1 MKRPMVTLL
10 ASTLATAVALSG
22 SLSLVAAA
30 ADDSSDASIYIGSLY
45 EPQNLD
51 NTAGG
56 GQGVTEAFNGNV
68 YESLFQLTD
77 DGDVV
82 PLLAESYTLSDDAL
96 TYTFQLKPGVHFHSG
111 KEVTSEDVKFS
122 IERVFAPESQSAR
135 RSSFGAIASIEAPTP
150 DTLVVT
156 LESPSISFIYNLT
169 YVWVMNKDATDFTTT
184 EDGTG
189 PYVLD
194 QWTRGSALALSRF
207 DDYWGTPAAN
217 KEVVFNYFTDA
228 TALSNALLTDAVDIV
243 TNVQSP
249 DALGL
254 FEDNPDYVVNNGTS
268 TTKEL
273 MAFNDRVEPFDKVEV
288 RKAVYSAID
297 RAKLLNA
304 VWGDK
309 GTLIGSMVPPT
320 DPWYIDLVDE
330 NPYDPEL
337 AQQLLADA
345 GYADGF
351 EFTLD
356 TPTYDPHPLV
366 AEFIKSELAK
376 VGVTVNI
383 NPITSDEWYSK
394 VFKAAGLRGD
404 AAGARQRPRRGLVRQ
419 PRLLLG
425 LRQPAGDGLGRR
437 SRGVQ
442 DRRRADGEAQ
452 ARQRADR
459 QGCGQ
464 RVAVPVPAAGG
475 GLRGRQR
482 LPHQRSELA
491 VPGLRHRQGIAT
503 DRGPDARAAGPRSTH
518 PRLSLEG
525 TARLTHDG
533 SVPTPSHRHPRGFAV
548 DRDGGDLPPPASIA
562 GRPGQRAADGPGD
575 TRADRRSASP
585 GGG

>member
-1 MKRPMVTLL
+1 MKRPVAALL
-10 ASTLATAVALSG
+10 ASTLATAIALSG
-22 SLSLVAAA
+22 SLSMIAVA
-30 ADDSSDASIYIGSLY
+30 ADDASDATIYIGSLY

-56 GQGVTEAFNGNV
+56 GQGVTEAFTGNV

-82 PLLAESYTLSDDAL
+82 PLLAEGYTLSDDAL
-96 TYTFQLKPGVHFHSG
+96 TYTFQLRPGVNFHSG
-111 KEVTSEDVKFS
+111 KPVTSEDVKFS

-194 QWTRGSALALSRF
+194 DWTRGSALALRRF

-217 KEVVFNYFTDA
+217 NEVVFNYFTDA
-228 TALSNALLTDAVDIV
+228 TALSNALLTNAVDII

-288 RKAVYSAID
+288 RKAIYSAID

-337 AQQLLADA
+337 SQQLLTDA
-345 GYADGF
+345 GYPDGF

-376 VGVTVNI
+376 IGVTVNI

-394 VFKAAGLRGD
+394 VFQAQDFEATLQEHVNDRDVVWYGNPDFYWGYDNPQVTAWVAEAEAATTVEEQTEKLKLVNEQIAKD
-404 AAGARQRPRRGLVRQ
+404 AASVWLYLYPQLVVASADVSGYPINGLNSQ
-419 PRLLLG
+419 F
-425 LRQPAGDGLGRR
+425 PAY
-437 SRGVQ
+437 
-442 DRRRADGEAQ
+442 
-452 ARQRADR
+452 
-459 QGCGQ
+459 
-464 RVAVPVPAAGG
+464 
-475 GLRGRQR
+475 
-482 LPHQRSELA
+482 
-491 VPGLRHRQGIAT
+491 GIVK
-503 DRGPDARAAGPRSTH
+503 G
-518 PRLSLEG
+518 
-525 TARLTHDG
+525 
-533 SVPTPSHRHPRGFAV
+533 
-548 DRDGGDLPPPASIA
+548 
-562 GRPGQRAADGPGD
+562 
-575 TRADRRSASP
+575 
-585 GGG
+585 

>member
-1 MKRPMVTLL
+1 MKKPVTALL
-10 ASTLATAVALSG
+10 ASTLATAIALSG
-22 SLSLVAAA
+22 SVSMLATA
-30 ADDSSDASIYIGSLY
+30 ADDASDASIYIGSLY

-82 PLLAESYTLSDDAL
+82 PLLAEGYTLSDDAL
-96 TYTFQLKPGVHFHSG
+96 TYTFQLRPGVKFHSG
-111 KEVTSEDVKFS
+111 KPVTSEDVKFS
-122 IERVFAPESQSAR
+122 LERVFAPESQSAR

-194 QWTRGSALALSRF
+194 GWTRGSALALSRF

-228 TALSNALLTDAVDIV
+228 TALSNALLTGAVDIV

-273 MAFNDRVEPFDKVEV
+273 MAFNDRVEPFDTVEV
-288 RKAVYSAID
+288 RKAIYSAID

-304 VWGDK
+304 IWGDK

-376 VGVTVNI
+376 IGVTVNI

-394 VFKAAGLRGD
+394 VFQAQDFEATLQEHVNDRDVVWYGNPDFYWGYDNPQVTAWVAEAEAAKTVEEQTEKLKLVNEQIAKD
-404 AAGARQRPRRGLVRQ
+404 AASVWLYLYPQLVVASSDVSGYPINGLNSQ
-419 PRLLLG
+419 F
-425 LRQPAGDGLGRR
+425 PAY
-437 SRGVQ
+437 
-442 DRRRADGEAQ
+442 
-452 ARQRADR
+452 
-459 QGCGQ
+459 
-464 RVAVPVPAAGG
+464 
-475 GLRGRQR
+475 
-482 LPHQRSELA
+482 
-491 VPGLRHRQGIAT
+491 GIVK
-503 DRGPDARAAGPRSTH
+503 
-518 PRLSLEG
+518 E
-525 TARLTHDG
+525 
-533 SVPTPSHRHPRGFAV
+533 
-548 DRDGGDLPPPASIA
+548 
-562 GRPGQRAADGPGD
+562 
-575 TRADRRSASP
+575 
-585 GGG
+585 

>member
-1 MKRPMVTLL
+1 MKRPMATLL
-10 ASTLATAVALSG
+10 AGTLAAAVALSG

-68 YESLFQLTD
+68 YESLFRLTD

-82 PLLAESYTLSDDAL
+82 PLLAEGYTLSDDAL
-96 TYTFQLKPGVHFHSG
+96 TYTFQLKPGVRFHSG
-111 KEVTSEDVKFS
+111 KEVTAEDVKFS
-122 IERVFAPESQSAR
+122 LERVFAPESQSAR
-135 RSSFGAIASIEAPTP
+135 RSSFGAIASIEAPTS

-194 QWTRGSALALSRF
+194 QWTRGSALALRRF

-217 KEVVFNYFTDA
+217 AEVVFNYFTDA
-228 TALSNALLTDAVDIV
+228 TALSNALLTGAVDIV

-254 FEDNPDYVVNNGTS
+254 FEDDPDYVVNNGTS

-288 RKAVYSAID
+288 RKAIYSAID

-337 AQQLLADA
+337 SKQLLADA
-345 GYADGF
+345 GYPDGF

-356 TPTYDPHPLV
+356 SPTYDPHPLV

-376 VGVTVNI
+376 IGVTVNI

-394 VFKAAGLRGD
+394 VFQAQDFEATLQEHVNDRDVVWYGNPDFYWGYDNPQVTAWVAEAEAALTVEEQTEKLKLVNEQIAKD
-404 AAGARQRPRRGLVRQ
+404 AASVWLYLYPQLVVASSDVSGYPINGLNSQ
-419 PRLLLG
+419 F
-425 LRQPAGDGLGRR
+425 PAY
-437 SRGVQ
+437 
-442 DRRRADGEAQ
+442 
-452 ARQRADR
+452 
-459 QGCGQ
+459 
-464 RVAVPVPAAGG
+464 
-475 GLRGRQR
+475 
-482 LPHQRSELA
+482 
-491 VPGLRHRQGIAT
+491 
-503 DRGPDARAAGPRSTH
+503 
-518 PRLSLEG
+518 SLFKE
-525 TARLTHDG
+525 
-533 SVPTPSHRHPRGFAV
+533 
-548 DRDGGDLPPPASIA
+548 
-562 GRPGQRAADGPGD
+562 
-575 TRADRRSASP
+575 
-585 GGG
+585 

>member
-1 MKRPMVTLL
+1 MKRPVVALL
-10 ASTLATAVALSG
+10 ASTLATAMALSG
-22 SLSLVAAA
+22 SLSMMAVA
-30 ADDSSDASIYIGSLY
+30 ADDASDATIYIGSLY

-56 GQGVTEAFNGNV
+56 GQGVTEAFTGNV

-82 PLLAESYTLSDDAL
+82 PLLAEGYTLSDDAL
-96 TYTFQLKPGVHFHSG
+96 TYTFQLRPGVSFHSG
-111 KEVTSEDVKFS
+111 KPVTSEDVKFS

-150 DTLVVT
+150 ETLVVT

-194 QWTRGSALALSRF
+194 DWTRGSALALSRF

-228 TALSNALLTDAVDIV
+228 TALSNALLTNAVDII

-320 DPWYIDLVDE
+320 DPWYVDLVDE

-337 AQQLLADA
+337 SQQLLADA
-345 GYADGF
+345 GYPDGF

-394 VFKAAGLRGD
+394 VFQAQDFEATLQEHVNDRDVVWYGNPDFYWGYDNPQVTAWVAEAEAATTVEEQTEKLKLVNEQIAKD
-404 AAGARQRPRRGLVRQ
+404 AASVWLYLYPQLVVASADVSGYPINGLNSQ
-419 PRLLLG
+419 F
-425 LRQPAGDGLGRR
+425 PAY
-437 SRGVQ
+437 
-442 DRRRADGEAQ
+442 
-452 ARQRADR
+452 
-459 QGCGQ
+459 
-464 RVAVPVPAAGG
+464 
-475 GLRGRQR
+475 
-482 LPHQRSELA
+482 
-491 VPGLRHRQGIAT
+491 GIVK
-503 DRGPDARAAGPRSTH
+503 G
-518 PRLSLEG
+518 
-525 TARLTHDG
+525 
-533 SVPTPSHRHPRGFAV
+533 
-548 DRDGGDLPPPASIA
+548 
-562 GRPGQRAADGPGD
+562 
-575 TRADRRSASP
+575 
-585 GGG
+585 